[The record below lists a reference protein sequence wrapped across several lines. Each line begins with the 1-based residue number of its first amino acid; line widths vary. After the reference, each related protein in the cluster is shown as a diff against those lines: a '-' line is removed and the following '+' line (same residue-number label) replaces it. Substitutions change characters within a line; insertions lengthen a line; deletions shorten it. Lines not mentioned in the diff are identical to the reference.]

1 MNDKEKHFTDVVS
14 VAQTLLRKQK
24 ERGDITPLVI
34 KEKVALAAGMLA
46 GGDSNEPFDVDRGIQ
61 ELIRRFSHWIGKDSS
76 LQDDEGHIHWLSASR
91 KKDWRYWQRYQT
103 FLERKMAVDV
113 VGALDD
119 STENILGRLEDPT
132 RKGVWDRRGLVVG
145 HVQSGKTASYTGL
158 VCKAADAGYKI
169 IIVLAG
175 LHNNLR
181 SQTQIRLEEGFLGY
195 ETSATRDPGKP
206 IGVAEIDSDP
216 SIHPH
221 CATTRADNGD
231 FRQAVANHFAISPE
245 ERPWLFVVKKQKTVL
260 TQLLKWIQT
269 HVADTVDKDTKRRL
283 VTKLPLLVIDDEADN
298 ASVDT
303 GEQLFD
309 DKGNPDEEHHP
320 KTINSLIR
328 KILHAFERKAYVG
341 YTATPFANIFIHR
354 KGETKDEGP
363 DLYPKAFII
372 NLAAPSNYVGP
383 AKIFGL
389 STAEGRTEGLPLM
402 RHIGDHINKDTPG
415 GWMPVKHS
423 KEHVPLFNGQETVPA
438 SLRKAVQAFAL
449 ACAAR
454 ELRGQ
459 GNEHSSML
467 VHVTR
472 LVQVQKHVT
481 AQVENTLRKIKQ
493 GVVRGTD
500 PSLMA
505 ELQNLWESDFVPTTE
520 SVNKLTKNADGPMQP
535 LEWEDIAGKL
545 PDVLEDIV
553 VRMINGSAKDALD
566 YAQESSHGLKVIAV
580 GGNKLS
586 RGLTLEGLCTSYFVR
601 TTKMYDTL
609 MQMGRWFGYRP
620 GYVDLCRLYTTPDL
634 EEWFGHIADASEE
647 LRAEFDDMVERGA
660 TPMDYGLKVQSHP
673 VMLVTSPLKMRTSKP
688 LLLSFS
694 GEVLETVSLH
704 TDSKILEKNLEATNR
719 LIERMGTPAKGPLLP
734 LDRGE
739 LKQQHKGWIW
749 EAVSVEHIAEFFDS
763 YQTRPE
769 SYKVNSKLLSQFI
782 KDMASKGELTSW
794 TVYLAGGAGG
804 NSAVFSG
811 GLQIESML
819 TRTTNSGKLDRYS
832 FGRLLSPRDEAIDM
846 ALPAWS
852 AALAITRERAGKA
865 SPPKS
870 QAEEI
875 KQSEIPSGPAIR
887 KVKGEGAEGVPATRN
902 RGLLLLYPLDP
913 SKSES
918 QNPEFLARTAPAI
931 GIGVSFPTSNA
942 GVKVEYLV
950 DHKFWSEYGASE

>member
-1 MNDKEKHFTDVVS
+1 MNDKEKQFIEVVT

-24 ERGDITPLVI
+24 EKGDITPLVI
-34 KEKVALAAGMLA
+34 KDKVMLAAGWLA
-46 GGDSNEPFDVDRGIQ
+46 EDSEEPFDIDRAIQ
-61 ELIRRFSHWIGKDSS
+61 ELVRRFSHWIGKDAS
-76 LQDDEGHIHWLSASR
+76 LQDDEGHVQWLNAAR

-103 FLERKMAVDV
+103 FLEKKMSVEV
-113 VGALDD
+113 VGALDE
-119 STENILGRLEDPT
+119 STDNILGRLEDPV

-181 SQTQIRLEEGFLGY
+181 AQTQIRLEEGFLGY
-195 ETSATRDPGKP
+195 ETSASRDPGKP

-231 FRQAVANHFAISPE
+231 FRQAVAAHFAISPE

-260 TQLLKWIQT
+260 TQLLKWIQN

-303 GEQLFD
+303 GEQVID
-309 DKGNPDEEHHP
+309 ENGNPDEEHQP

-354 KGETKDEGP
+354 QGETKDEGP

-389 STAEGRTEGLPLM
+389 STPEGRTEGLPLM
-402 RHIGDHINKDTPG
+402 RPIDDHINKETPG

-423 KEHVPLFNGQETVPA
+423 KEHVPLFNGQETVPP
-438 SLRKAVQAFAL
+438 SLRRAIQAFAL

-454 ELRGQ
+454 ELRSQ
-459 GNEHSSML
+459 GTAHSSML

-481 AQVENTLRKIKQ
+481 AQVENSLRKLKQ
-493 GVVRGTD
+493 GVTRGTD
-500 PSLMA
+500 PSLII
-505 ELQNLWESDFVPTTE
+505 ELQELWETDFAPTTQAV
-520 SVNKLTKNADGPMQP
+520 SALTANNDGPLRP
-535 LEWEDIAGKL
+535 LAWKDIADKL

-566 YAQESSHGLKVIAV
+566 YAQETSHGLKVIAV
-580 GGNKLS
+580 GGDKLS

-634 EEWFGHIADASEE
+634 VEWFGHIADASEE
-647 LRAEFDDMVERGA
+647 LRAEFDDMAERGA

-704 TDSKILEKNLEATNR
+704 TDTKVLDRNLETVNR
-719 LIERMGTPAKGPLLP
+719 LIERMGAPVKGPTFP

-739 LKQQHKGWIW
+739 LKQQHKGWLW
-749 EAVSVEHIAEFFDS
+749 ESVPVHHIVEFFDG
-763 YQTRPE
+763 YLTHPE
-769 SYKVNSKLLSQFI
+769 SRKVNSKLLSQFI
-782 KDMASKGELTSW
+782 KDMAGKGELTNW
-794 TVYLAGGAGG
+794 TVYLAGG
-804 NSAVFSG
+804 SG
-811 GLQIESML
+811 GMPATFHGGLLLESML
-819 TRTTNSGKLDRYS
+819 TRTTNTEKLDRYS

-846 ALPAWS
+846 SFPAWE
-852 AALAITRERAGKA
+852 AALAHTREKKA
-865 SPPKS
+865 KS
-870 QAEEI
+870 DAEAPQEGDA
-875 KQSEIPSGPAIR
+875 KVPDSPSGPSIR
-887 KVKGEGAEGVPATRN
+887 KIKGEGAAGVPPARD

-918 QNPEFLARTAPAI
+918 QNPEFLSRTTPAM
-931 GIGVSFPTSNA
+931 GIGVCFPVSNA

-950 DHKFWSEYGASE
+950 DHKYWSEYGASE

>member
-1 MNDKEKHFTDVVS
+1 MNDKEKQFADVVS

-24 ERGDITPLVI
+24 EKGDITPFVI
-34 KEKVALAAGMLA
+34 KDKVLLAASMMA
-46 GGDSNEPFDVDRGIQ
+46 GESEEPFDVDRAIQ
-61 ELIRRFSHWIGKDSS
+61 ELVRRFSHWIGKDSS
-76 LQDDEGHIHWLSASR
+76 LQDDEGHIQWLNAAR

-103 FLERKMAVDV
+103 FLEKKMAVEV
-113 VGALDD
+113 VGALDE
-119 STENILGRLEDPT
+119 STDNILGRLEDPT
-132 RKGVWDRRGLVVG
+132 RQGIWDRRGLVVG

-181 SQTQIRLEEGFLGY
+181 AQTQIRLEEGFLGY
-195 ETSATRDPGKP
+195 ETSASRDPGKP

-231 FRQAVANHFAISPE
+231 FKQAVAAHFAISPE

-260 TQLLKWIQT
+260 TQLFKWIQN
-269 HVADTVDKDTKRRL
+269 HVADTIDKDTKRRL
-283 VTKLPLLVIDDEADN
+283 VTRLPLLVIDDEADN

-309 DKGNPDEEHHP
+309 DNGNPDEEHQP

-354 KGETKDEGP
+354 QGETKDEGP

-389 STAEGRTEGLPLM
+389 STPEGRTEGLPLM
-402 RHIGDHINKDTPG
+402 RPIDDHINKETPG

-423 KEHVPLFNGQETVPA
+423 KEHVPHFNGQETVPP
-438 SLRKAVQAFAL
+438 SLRKALQAFAL

-481 AQVENTLRKIKQ
+481 AQVENALRKLKQ
-493 GVVRGTD
+493 GVTRGTD
-500 PSLMA
+500 PSLLL
-505 ELQNLWESDFVPTTE
+505 ELQELWEADFAPTTRA
-520 SVNKLTKNADGPMQP
+520 VNELLADTDGSLPA
-535 LEWEDIAGKL
+535 LSWSDIAVKL

-566 YAQESSHGLKVIAV
+566 YAQEASHGLKVIAV
-580 GGNKLS
+580 GGDKLS

-634 EEWFGHIADASEE
+634 VEWFGHIADASEE
-647 LRAEFDDMVERGA
+647 LRAEFDDMAERGA

-704 TDSKILEKNLEATNR
+704 TDAKILDKNLDATNR
-719 LIERMGTPAKGPLLP
+719 LIERMGAPAKGPSFL

-739 LKQQHKGWIW
+739 LKQQHKGWLW
-749 EAVSVEHIAEFFDS
+749 DSVPVDHIADFFDD
-763 YQTRPE
+763 YQTHPE
-769 SYKVNSKLLSQFI
+769 ARKVNSKLLSRFI
-782 KDMASKGELTSW
+782 RDMATKGELTTW
-794 TVYLAGGAGG
+794 TVYLASSSGG
-804 NSAVFSG
+804 NAATFHG
-811 GLQIESML
+811 GLSIESML
-819 TRTTNSGKLDRYS
+819 TRKSNTGKRDRYS

-846 ALPAWS
+846 GLAAWE
-852 AALAITRERAGKA
+852 AALALTKA
-865 SPPKS
+865 KSGNTTVPTPQQGDTKPP
-870 QAEEI
+870 EY
-875 KQSEIPSGPAIR
+875 PSGPAIR
-887 KVKGEGAEGVPATRN
+887 KIKGDGAAGVPPCRN

-913 SKSES
+913 AESGSENS
-918 QNPEFLARTAPAI
+918 AFVTRTTPAM
-931 GIGVSFPTSNA
+931 GIGVSFPVSDS

-950 DHKFWSEYGASE
+950 DHKLWSEYGASE

>member
-1 MNDKEKHFTDVVS
+1 MNDKEKQFADVVT

-24 ERGDITPLVI
+24 EAGDITPLVI
-34 KEKVALAAGMLA
+34 KEKVTLAAGMLA
-46 GGDSNEPFDVDRGIQ
+46 GASEEAFDVDRAIQ
-61 ELIRRFSHWIGKDSS
+61 ELVRRFSHWIGKDAS
-76 LQDDEGHIHWLSASR
+76 LQDDEGHVQWLNAAR
-91 KKDWRYWQRYQT
+91 KRDWRYWQRYQT
-103 FLERKMAVDV
+103 FLEKKMSVEV
-113 VGALDD
+113 VGALDE
-119 STENILGRLEDPT
+119 STDNILGRLEDPV

-181 SQTQIRLEEGFLGY
+181 AQTQIRLEEGFLGY
-195 ETSATRDPGKP
+195 ETSASRDPGKP

-231 FRQAVANHFAISPE
+231 FRQAVAAHFAISPE

-260 TQLLKWIQT
+260 TQLLKWIQN
-269 HVADTVDKDTKRRL
+269 HVADAVDKDTKRRL

-303 GEQLFD
+303 GEQMID
-309 DKGNPDEEHHP
+309 DNGNPDEEHQP

-328 KILHAFERKAYVG
+328 KILNSFERKAYVG

-354 KGETKDEGP
+354 QGETRDEGP

-383 AKIFGL
+383 ARIFGV
-389 STAEGRTEGLPLM
+389 STPEGRTEGLPLM
-402 RHIGDHINKDTPG
+402 RPIDDHINKEAPG
-415 GWMPVKHS
+415 GWMPVRHS
-423 KEHVPLFNGQETVPA
+423 KEHVPLFNGQETVPP
-438 SLRKAVQAFAL
+438 SLRKAIQTFAL
-449 ACAAR
+449 SCAAR

-459 GNEHSSML
+459 GKEHSSML

-481 AQVENTLRKIKQ
+481 AQVENSLRRLKQ
-493 GVVRGTD
+493 GVTRGTD
-500 PSLMA
+500 PSLIA
-505 ELQNLWESDFVPTTE
+505 ELQELWESDFIPTTQTV
-520 SVNKLTKNADGPMQP
+520 SAIASNTDGPLLP
-535 LEWEDIAGKL
+535 LAWKDIVNKL

-553 VRMINGSAKDALD
+553 VRMINGSAKDALE
-566 YAQESSHGLKVIAV
+566 YAQETSHGLKVIAV
-580 GGNKLS
+580 GGDKLS

-634 EEWFGHIADASEE
+634 VEWFGHIADASEE
-647 LRAEFDDMVERGA
+647 LRAEFDDMAERGA

-688 LLLSFS
+688 LRLSFS

-704 TDSKILEKNLEATNR
+704 TDTKTLDGNLESVNR
-719 LIERMGTPAKGPLLP
+719 LIERMGAPTNGPSFTI
-734 LDRGE
+734 DRGE
-739 LKQQHKGWIW
+739 LKQQHKGWLW
-749 EAVSVEHIAEFFDS
+749 EKVSAEHIVEFFDA
-763 YQTRPE
+763 YLTRPE
-769 SYKVNSKLLSQFI
+769 SYKVNSKLLSQFVQ
-782 KDMASKGELTSW
+782 DMAGKGELTSW
-794 TVYLAGGAGG
+794 TVYLASGAGG
-804 NSAVFSG
+804 RPATFHG
-811 GLQIESML
+811 GLLLESML
-819 TRTTNSGKLDRYS
+819 TRTTNTERLDRYS
-832 FGRLLSPRDEAIDM
+832 FGRLLSPRDEAVDM
-846 ALPAWS
+846 SSSAWE
-852 AALAITRERAGKA
+852 AALAHTRAKKA
-865 SPPKS
+865 KADTATPQEGSVKIPES
-870 QAEEI
+870 
-875 KQSEIPSGPAIR
+875 PSGPSIR
-887 KVKGEGAEGVPATRN
+887 KIKGEGASGVPPARD

-918 QNPEFLARTAPAI
+918 KNIEFLSRTTPAI
-931 GIGVSFPTSNA
+931 GIGVCFPASDA

-950 DHKFWSEYGASE
+950 DHKYWSEYGASE

>member
-1 MNDKEKHFTDVVS
+1 MNDKEKQFADVVS

-24 ERGDITPLVI
+24 EKGDITPLVI
-34 KEKVALAAGMLA
+34 KDKVHLAASMLA
-46 GGDSNEPFDVDRGIQ
+46 SDSEEPFDVDRATK
-61 ELIRRFSHWIGKDSS
+61 ELVRRFSHWIGKDSS
-76 LQDDEGHIHWLSASR
+76 LQDDEGHIQWLNAAR

-103 FLERKMAVDV
+103 FLEKKMAVEV
-113 VGALDD
+113 VGALDE
-119 STENILGRLEDPT
+119 STDNILGRLEDPT
-132 RKGVWDRRGLVVG
+132 RLGVWDRRGLVVG

-181 SQTQIRLEEGFLGY
+181 AQTQIRLEEGFLGY
-195 ETSATRDPGKP
+195 ETSASRDPGRP

-231 FRQAVANHFAISPE
+231 FRQAVAAHFAISPE

-260 TQLLKWIQT
+260 TQLLKWIQN
-269 HVADTVDKDTKRRL
+269 HVADTVEKDTKRRL

-303 GEQLFD
+303 GEQVID
-309 DKGNPDEEHHP
+309 DNGNPDEEHQP

-354 KGETKDEGP
+354 QGETKDEGP

-383 AKIFGL
+383 AKIFGV
-389 STAEGRTEGLPLM
+389 STPEGRTEGLPLM
-402 RHIGDHINKDTPG
+402 RPIDDHINKETPG

-423 KEHVPLFNGQETVPA
+423 KEHVPLFNGQETVPP
-438 SLRKAVQAFAL
+438 SLRKAIQSFAL

-481 AQVENTLRKIKQ
+481 TQVENSLRKLKQ
-493 GVVRGTD
+493 GVTRGTD
-500 PSLMA
+500 PSLII
-505 ELQNLWESDFVPTTE
+505 ELQELWESDFAPTTQAV
-520 SVNKLTKNADGPMQP
+520 SALTTNTDGPLPP
-535 LEWEDIAGKL
+535 LAWKDIADKL

-566 YAQESSHGLKVIAV
+566 YAQETSHGLKVIAV
-580 GGNKLS
+580 GGDKLS

-634 EEWFGHIADASEE
+634 VEWFGHIADASEE
-647 LRAEFDDMVERGA
+647 LRAEFDDMAERGA

-688 LLLSFS
+688 LRLSFS

-704 TDSKILEKNLEATNR
+704 TDAEVLDRNLDTVNR
-719 LIERMGTPAKGPLLP
+719 LIERMRAPVKGPSFA

-739 LKQQHKGWIW
+739 LKQQHRGWLW
-749 EAVSVEHIAEFFDS
+749 ESIPVEHITEFFDG
-763 YQTRPE
+763 YLTRPE
-769 SYKVNSKLLSQFI
+769 SHKVNSKLLSQFI
-782 KDMASKGELTSW
+782 KDMACKRELTSW
-794 TVYLAGGAGG
+794 TVYLAGG
-804 NSAVFSG
+804 SG
-811 GLQIESML
+811 GKPATFHGGLLLESML
-819 TRTTNSGKLDRYS
+819 TRTTNTEKLDRYS

-846 ALPAWS
+846 SFPAWE
-852 AALAITRERAGKA
+852 AALAHTRAKVVKA
-865 SPPKS
+865 DAAAPQGIDAKLPDF
-870 QAEEI
+870 
-875 KQSEIPSGPAIR
+875 PSGPSIR
-887 KVKGEGAEGVPATRN
+887 KIKGEGAAGVLPARDQ
-902 RGLLLLYPLDP
+902 GLLLLYPLDP

-918 QNPEFLARTAPAI
+918 QNLEFLSRTTPAI
-931 GIGVSFPTSNA
+931 GIGVCFPVSNA

-950 DHKFWSEYGASE
+950 DHKYWSEYGASE

>member
-1 MNDKEKHFTDVVS
+1 MNDTEKQFTDVVS

-24 ERGDITPLVI
+24 DKGDITPLVI
-34 KEKVALAAGMLA
+34 KEKVMLAAGMLA
-46 GGDSNEPFDVDRGIQ
+46 GDLDEPFDVERAIN
-61 ELIRRFSHWIGKDSS
+61 ELVRRFSHWIGKDSS
-76 LQDDEGHIHWLSASR
+76 LQDDEGHIQWLNAAR
-91 KKDWRYWQRYQT
+91 KKDWRYWHRYQT
-103 FLERKMAVDV
+103 FLEKKMSVEV
-113 VGALDD
+113 VGALDE
-119 STENILGRLEDPT
+119 STDNILGRLEDPT
-132 RKGVWDRRGLVVG
+132 RSGVWDRRGLVVG

-181 SQTQIRLEEGFLGY
+181 AQTQIRLEEGFLGY
-195 ETSATRDPGKP
+195 KTSENRDPGKP

-231 FRQAVANHFAISPE
+231 FRQAVAAHFAISPE

-260 TQLLKWIQT
+260 TQLLKWIQN
-269 HVADTVDKDTKRRL
+269 HVADTVDKDSKRRL

-309 DKGNPDEEHHP
+309 EQGNPDEEHQP

-354 KGETKDEGP
+354 QGETKDEGP

-389 STAEGRTEGLPLM
+389 STPEGRTEGLPLM
-402 RHIGDHINKDTPG
+402 RLIGDHINKETPG

-423 KEHVPLFNGQETVPA
+423 KEHVPLFNGQETVPT
-438 SLRKAVQAFAL
+438 SLRKAIQAFAL
-449 ACAAR
+449 ACTAR

-459 GNEHSSML
+459 GSEHSSML

-472 LVQVQKHVT
+472 LVHVQKHVT
-481 AQVENTLRKIKQ
+481 AQVESALRKLKQ
-493 GVVRGTD
+493 GVLRGTE
-500 PSLMA
+500 PSLIL
-505 ELQNLWESDFVPTTE
+505 ELQELWETDFAPTSQAVSAMSSDT
-520 SVNKLTKNADGPMQP
+520 DGPIIS
-535 LEWEDIAGKL
+535 IAWKEIADKL
-545 PDVLEDIV
+545 PDVLEDIS

-566 YAQESSHGLKVIAV
+566 YAEVTSHGLKVIAV
-580 GGNKLS
+580 GGDKLS
-586 RGLTLEGLCTSYFVR
+586 RGLTLEGLCISYFVR

-634 EEWFGHIADASEE
+634 VEWFGHIADASEE
-647 LRAEFDDMVERGA
+647 LRSEFDDMAERGA

-704 TDSKILEKNLEATNR
+704 TDARILDKNLETTNR
-719 LIERMGTPAKGPLLP
+719 LIERMGVPVKGPHFR

-739 LKQQHKGWIW
+739 LKQQHKGWLW
-749 EAVSVEHIAEFFDS
+749 ESVPVEHIAEFFDS

-769 SYKVNSKLLSQFI
+769 SHKVNSKLLSQFI
-782 KDMASKGELTSW
+782 KDMSGKGELTSW
-794 TVYLAGGAGG
+794 TVYLVGGSGG
-804 NSAVFSG
+804 NPATFHG

-846 ALPAWS
+846 DLPAWD
-852 AALAITRERAGKA
+852 AALALTKAKRGKRASSFPQEGDT
-865 SPPKS
+865 
-870 QAEEI
+870 
-875 KQSEIPSGPAIR
+875 KQPEYPSGPAIR
-887 KVKGEGAEGVPATRN
+887 RVKGEGAEGVLSARD

-913 SKSES
+913 CKSDS
-918 QNPEFLARTAPAI
+918 QNPAFQSRTTPAM
-931 GIGVSFPTSNA
+931 GIGVSFPVSNS

-950 DHKFWSEYGASE
+950 DHKLWSEYGASE

>member
-1 MNDKEKHFTDVVS
+1 MNDKEKQFADVVS

-24 ERGDITPLVI
+24 EKGDITPFVI
-34 KEKVALAAGMLA
+34 KDKVLLAASMLA
-46 GGDSNEPFDVDRGIQ
+46 GESEEPFDVERAIQ
-61 ELIRRFSHWIGKDSS
+61 ELVRRFSHWIGKDSS
-76 LQDDEGHIHWLSASR
+76 LQDDEGHIQWLNAAR

-103 FLERKMAVDV
+103 LLEKKMAVEV
-113 VGALDD
+113 VGALDE
-119 STENILGRLEDPT
+119 STDNILSRLEDPT
-132 RKGVWDRRGLVVG
+132 RLGVWDRRGLVVG

-181 SQTQIRLEEGFLGY
+181 AQTQIRLEEGFLGY
-195 ETSATRDPGKP
+195 ETSANRDPGRP

-231 FRQAVANHFAISPE
+231 FRQAVAAHFAISPE

-260 TQLLKWIQT
+260 TQLLKWIQN
-269 HVADTVDKDTKRRL
+269 HVADAVDKDTKRRL

-303 GEQLFD
+303 GEQVVD
-309 DKGNPDEEHHP
+309 DNGNPDEEHQP

-354 KGETKDEGP
+354 QGETKEEGS

-383 AKIFGL
+383 AKIFGV
-389 STAEGRTEGLPLM
+389 STPEGRTEGLPLM
-402 RHIGDHINKDTPG
+402 RPIDDHINKETPG

-423 KEHVPLFNGQETVPA
+423 KEHVPLFNGQETVPP
-438 SLRKAVQAFAL
+438 SLRKAIQAFAL

-459 GNEHSSML
+459 GSEHSSML

-472 LVQVQKHVT
+472 LVQVQEHVT
-481 AQVENTLRKIKQ
+481 TQVENSLRKLKQ
-493 GVVRGTD
+493 GVTRGTD
-500 PSLMA
+500 PSLIT
-505 ELQNLWESDFVPTTE
+505 ELQELWESDFAPTTQAV
-520 SVNKLTKNADGPMQP
+520 SALTTNTDGPLPP
-535 LEWEDIAGKL
+535 LAWKDIADKL

-566 YAQESSHGLKVIAV
+566 YAQATSHGLKVIAV
-580 GGNKLS
+580 GGDKLS

-620 GYVDLCRLYTTPDL
+620 GYVDLCRLYTTTDL
-634 EEWFGHIADASEE
+634 VEWFGHIADASEE
-647 LRAEFDDMVERGA
+647 LRAEFDDMAERGA

-688 LLLSFS
+688 LRISFS

-704 TDSKILEKNLEATNR
+704 TDTEVLTRNLDAVNR
-719 LIERMGTPAKGPLLP
+719 LIEKMGAPSKGPSFP

-739 LKQQHKGWIW
+739 LKQEHRGWLW
-749 EAVSVEHIAEFFDS
+749 ESIPVEQIAEFFDG
-763 YQTRPE
+763 YVTRPE
-769 SYKVNSKLLSQFI
+769 SHKVNSKLLSQFI
-782 KDMASKGELTSW
+782 KDMAGKGELTSW
-794 TVYLAGGAGG
+794 TVYMAAGEGRPAI
-804 NSAVFSG
+804 FHG
-811 GLQIESML
+811 GLLLESMSIRKNK
-819 TRTTNSGKLDRYS
+819 TEKLDRYS
-832 FGRLLSPRDEAIDM
+832 FGRLLSPKHEAIDM
-846 ALPAWS
+846 SFPAWE
-852 AALAITRERAGKA
+852 AALAHTRAKA
-865 SPPKS
+865 LKADAIGPLNGDAKLPDS
-870 QAEEI
+870 
-875 KQSEIPSGPAIR
+875 PSGPSIR
-887 KVKGEGAEGVPATRN
+887 KIKGEGAAGVPPARD
-902 RGLLLLYPLDP
+902 RGLLLLYPLDT

-918 QNPEFLARTAPAI
+918 QSPEFLSSTTPAI
-931 GIGVSFPTSNA
+931 GIGVCFPVSNA

-950 DHKFWSEYGASE
+950 DHKYWSEYGASE

>member
-1 MNDKEKHFTDVVS
+1 MNDKEKQFTDVVT

-24 ERGDITPLVI
+24 EKGDITPLVI
-34 KEKVALAAGMLA
+34 KDKVILAAGML
-46 GGDSNEPFDVDRGIQ
+46 GGDSDEPFDVDRAIQ
-61 ELIRRFSHWIGKDSS
+61 ELVRRFSHWIGKDAS
-76 LQDDEGHIHWLSASR
+76 LQDDEGHIQWLNAAR

-103 FLERKMAVDV
+103 FLEKKMSVEV
-113 VGALDD
+113 VGALDE
-119 STENILGRLEDPT
+119 STDNILGRLEDPV

-181 SQTQIRLEEGFLGY
+181 AQTQIRLEEGFLGY
-195 ETSATRDPGKP
+195 ETSASRDPGKP

-231 FRQAVANHFAISPE
+231 FRQAVAAHFAISPE

-260 TQLLKWIQT
+260 TQLLKWIQN

-303 GEQLFD
+303 GEQVID
-309 DKGNPDEEHHP
+309 DNGNPDEEHQP

-354 KGETKDEGP
+354 QGETKDEGP

-389 STAEGRTEGLPLM
+389 STPEGRTEGLPLM
-402 RHIGDHINKDTPG
+402 RPIDDHINKETPG

-423 KEHVPLFNGQETVPA
+423 KEHVPLFNGQEAVPT
-438 SLRKAVQAFAL
+438 SLRKAIQAFAL

-481 AQVENTLRKIKQ
+481 AQVENALRKLKQ
-493 GVVRGTD
+493 GVTRGTD
-500 PSLMA
+500 PSLII
-505 ELQNLWESDFVPTTE
+505 ELQELWETDFAPTTQAV
-520 SVNKLTKNADGPMQP
+520 SALSADTDGPYPP
-535 LEWEDIAGKL
+535 LSWKDIADKL
-545 PDVLEDIV
+545 PDVLEDIA

-566 YAQESSHGLKVIAV
+566 YAQQTSHGLKVIAV
-580 GGNKLS
+580 GGDKLS

-620 GYVDLCRLYTTPDL
+620 GYVDLCRLYTTHDL
-634 EEWFGHIADASEE
+634 VEWFGHIADASEE
-647 LRAEFDDMVERGA
+647 LRAEFDDMAERGA

-704 TDSKILEKNLEATNR
+704 TETKVLNKNLETTNR
-719 LIERMGTPAKGPLLP
+719 LIERMGAPVKGPVFP

-739 LKQQHKGWIW
+739 LKQQHKGWLW
-749 EAVSVEHIAEFFDS
+749 ESIPVDHIAEFFDG
-763 YQTRPE
+763 YLTRPE
-769 SYKVNSKLLSQFI
+769 SHKVNSKLLSQFI
-782 KDMASKGELTSW
+782 KDMAGKGELTSW
-794 TVYLAGGAGG
+794 TVYLAGGSGG
-804 NSAVFSG
+804 NPATFHG
-811 GLQIESML
+811 GLLLESML
-819 TRTTNSGKLDRYS
+819 TRTTNTEKLDRYS

-846 ALPAWS
+846 SFPAWE
-852 AALAITRERAGKA
+852 AALAHTRAKKVKTDAAVPQDGDV
-865 SPPKS
+865 
-870 QAEEI
+870 
-875 KQSEIPSGPAIR
+875 KQPDSPSGPSIR
-887 KVKGEGAEGVPATRN
+887 KIKGEGAAGVLPARD

-918 QNPEFLARTAPAI
+918 QNPELLSRTTPAI
-931 GIGVSFPTSNA
+931 GIGVCFPVSNA

-950 DHKFWSEYGASE
+950 DHKYWSEYGASE

>member
-1 MNDKEKHFTDVVS
+1 MNDKEKHFTDVVAM
-14 VAQTLLRKQK
+14 AQMLLRKQK
-24 ERGDITPLVI
+24 EKGDITPLVI
-34 KEKVALAAGMLA
+34 KEKVILAAGMLA
-46 GGDSNEPFDVDRGIQ
+46 GDSEDSFEVDRAIQ
-61 ELIRRFSHWIGKDSS
+61 ELVRRFSHWIGKDAS
-76 LQDDEGHIHWLSASR
+76 LHDDEGHIQWLNATR
-91 KKDWRYWQRYQT
+91 KKEWRYWQRYQT
-103 FLERKMAVDV
+103 YLERKMSVEV
-113 VGALDD
+113 VGALDE
-119 STENILGRLEDPT
+119 STDNILGRLEDPV

-195 ETSATRDPGKP
+195 ETSASRDPGKP

-221 CATTRADNGD
+221 CATTRADDGD
-231 FRQAVANHFAISPE
+231 FKQNIASHLAISPE
-245 ERPWLFVVKKQKTVL
+245 ERPWLFVVKKQKTAL
-260 TQLLKWIQT
+260 THLLKWIQN
-269 HVADTVDKDTKRRL
+269 HVADTVDKETKRRI

-303 GEQLFD
+303 GEQVIGENG
-309 DKGNPDEEHHP
+309 KPDEEHQP

-328 KILHAFERKAYVG
+328 KILHAFDRKAYVG

-354 KGETKDEGP
+354 QGETKNEGP

-383 AKIFGL
+383 AKMFGV
-389 STAEGRTEGLPLM
+389 STPEGRTQGLPLT
-402 RHIGDHINKDTPG
+402 RSIGDHINKETPG
-415 GWMPVKHS
+415 GWMPVKHG
-423 KEHVPLFNGQETVPA
+423 KEHVPLFNGQETVPP
-438 SLRKAVQAFAL
+438 SLRKAIQSFAL

-459 GNEHSSML
+459 GKEHSSML

-472 LVQVQKHVT
+472 LVEVQKRVT
-481 AQVENTLRKIKQ
+481 SQVEIALRKLKQ
-493 GVVRGTD
+493 GVTRGTD
-500 PSLMA
+500 PSLMI
-505 ELQNLWESDFVPTTE
+505 ELQELWEADFGPTTE
-520 SVNKLTKNADGPMQP
+520 AVNGLLENSDGPLP
-535 LEWEDIAGKL
+535 ALDWKDVADRL

-566 YAQESSHGLKVIAV
+566 YAQETSHGLKVIAV
-580 GGNKLS
+580 GGDKLS

-634 EEWFGHIADASEE
+634 VEWFGHIADASEE
-647 LRAEFDDMVERGA
+647 LRAEFDDMAERGA

-694 GEVLETVSLH
+694 GEVLETVTLH
-704 TDSKILEKNLEATNR
+704 TDTKVLDRNLETVNR
-719 LIERMGTPAKGPLLP
+719 LIEKMGKPSKGPSFSLE
-734 LDRGE
+734 RGE
-739 LKQQHKGWIW
+739 LKQQHKGWLW
-749 EAVSVEHIAEFFDS
+749 DSVPVDHIVEFFDG
-763 YQTRPE
+763 YLTHPE
-769 SYKVNSKLLSQFI
+769 ARKVNSKLLSQFVR
-782 KDMASKGELTSW
+782 DMAVKGELTSW
-794 TVYLAGGAGG
+794 TVYLAGGTGG
-804 NSAVFSG
+804 NPATFHG
-811 GLQIESML
+811 DLQLEGML
-819 TRTTNSGKLDRYS
+819 ARTTNNPDKLDRYS
-832 FGRLLSPRDEAIDM
+832 FGRLLSPRDEAID
-846 ALPAWS
+846 LSFPAWE
-852 AALAITRERAGKA
+852 AALADTRAKKAKADAA
-865 SPPKS
+865 SPREGDAKVPES
-870 QAEEI
+870 
-875 KQSEIPSGPAIR
+875 PSGPSIR
-887 KVKGEGAEGVPATRN
+887 KVKGEGAASVPPARD

-913 SKSES
+913 SESKSK
-918 QNPEFLARTAPAI
+918 NREFTARTAPAI
-931 GIGVSFPTSNA
+931 GIGVCFPVSDA

-950 DHKFWSEYGASE
+950 DHKYWSEYGASE

>member
-1 MNDKEKHFTDVVS
+1 MNDKEKQFADVVS

-24 ERGDITPLVI
+24 EKGDITPLVI
-34 KEKVALAAGMLA
+34 KDKVHLAASMLA
-46 GGDSNEPFDVDRGIQ
+46 GDSEESFDVDRAIK
-61 ELIRRFSHWIGKDSS
+61 ELVRRFSHWIGKDSS
-76 LQDDEGHIHWLSASR
+76 LQDDEGHIQWLNAAR

-103 FLERKMAVDV
+103 FLEKKMAVEV
-113 VGALDD
+113 VGALDE
-119 STENILGRLEDPT
+119 STDNILGRLEDPT
-132 RKGVWDRRGLVVG
+132 RQGIWDRRGLVVG

-181 SQTQIRLEEGFLGY
+181 AQTQIRLEEGFLGY
-195 ETSATRDPGKP
+195 ETSASRDPGKP

-231 FRQAVANHFAISPE
+231 FRQAVAAHFAISPE

-260 TQLLKWIQT
+260 TQLLKWIQN
-269 HVADTVDKDTKRRL
+269 HVADAVDKDTKRRL

-303 GEQLFD
+303 GEQVVD
-309 DKGNPDEEHHP
+309 DNGNPDEEHQP

-354 KGETKDEGP
+354 QGETKEEGS

-383 AKIFGL
+383 AKIFGV
-389 STAEGRTEGLPLM
+389 STPEGRTEGLPLM
-402 RHIGDHINKDTPG
+402 RPIDDHIYKETPG

-423 KEHVPLFNGQETVPA
+423 KEHVPLFNGQETVPP
-438 SLRKAVQAFAL
+438 SLRKAIQAFAL

-459 GNEHSSML
+459 GSEHSSML

-472 LVQVQKHVT
+472 LVQVQEHVT
-481 AQVENTLRKIKQ
+481 TQVENSLRKLKQ
-493 GVVRGTD
+493 GVTRGTD
-500 PSLMA
+500 PSLIT
-505 ELQNLWESDFVPTTE
+505 ELQELWESDFAPTTQAV
-520 SVNKLTKNADGPMQP
+520 SALTTKPDGLLPP
-535 LEWEDIAGKL
+535 LAWKDIADKL

-566 YAQESSHGLKVIAV
+566 YAQATSHGLKVIAV
-580 GGNKLS
+580 GGDKLS

-620 GYVDLCRLYTTPDL
+620 GYVDLCRLYTTSDL
-634 EEWFGHIADASEE
+634 VEWFGHIADAAEE
-647 LRAEFDDMVERGA
+647 LRAEFDDMAERGA

-688 LLLSFS
+688 LRISFS

-704 TDSKILEKNLEATNR
+704 TDTEVLARNMDAVNR
-719 LIERMGTPAKGPLLP
+719 LIEKMGAPSKGPSFA

-739 LKQQHKGWIW
+739 LKQEHRGWLW
-749 EAVSVEHIAEFFDS
+749 ESIPVEQIAEFFDG
-763 YQTRPE
+763 YVTRPE
-769 SYKVNSKLLSQFI
+769 SHKVNSKLLSQFI
-782 KDMASKGELTSW
+782 KDMAGKGELTSW
-794 TVYLAGGAGG
+794 TVYMAAGEGSPAI
-804 NSAVFSG
+804 FHG
-811 GLQIESML
+811 GLLLESMSIRKNK
-819 TRTTNSGKLDRYS
+819 TEKLDRYS
-832 FGRLLSPRDEAIDM
+832 FGRLLSPKHEAIDM
-846 ALPAWS
+846 SFPAWE
-852 AALAITRERAGKA
+852 AALAHTRAKA
-865 SPPKS
+865 LKADAIAPLNGDAKLPDS
-870 QAEEI
+870 
-875 KQSEIPSGPAIR
+875 PSGPSIR
-887 KVKGEGAEGVPATRN
+887 KIKGEGAAGVPAARD
-902 RGLLLLYPLDP
+902 RGLLLLYPLDT

-918 QNPEFLARTAPAI
+918 QNPEFLSSTTPAI
-931 GIGVSFPTSNA
+931 GIGVCFPVSNA

-950 DHKFWSEYGASE
+950 DHKYWSEYGASE

>member
-1 MNDKEKHFTDVVS
+1 MNDKEKQFTDVVT

-24 ERGDITPLVI
+24 EKGDITPLVI
-34 KEKVALAAGMLA
+34 KDKVMLAAGMLA
-46 GGDSNEPFDVDRGIQ
+46 ADSEEPFDVDRAIQ
-61 ELIRRFSHWIGKDSS
+61 ELVRRFSHWIGKDAS
-76 LQDDEGHIHWLSASR
+76 LQDDEGHIQWLNAAR
-91 KKDWRYWQRYQT
+91 KKDWRYWQRYQA
-103 FLERKMAVDV
+103 FLEKKMSVEV
-113 VGALDD
+113 VGALDE
-119 STENILGRLEDPT
+119 STDNILGRLEDPV
-132 RKGVWDRRGLVVG
+132 RKSVWDRRGLVVG

-195 ETSATRDPGKP
+195 ETSASRDPGKP

-231 FRQAVANHFAISPE
+231 FRQAVAAHFAISPE

-260 TQLLKWIQT
+260 TQLLKWIQN

-303 GEQLFD
+303 GEQVID
-309 DKGNPDEEHHP
+309 DNGNPDDEHQP

-354 KGETKDEGP
+354 QGETKDEGP

-383 AKIFGL
+383 AKIFGV
-389 STAEGRTEGLPLM
+389 STPEGRTEGLPLM
-402 RHIGDHINKDTPG
+402 RPIDDHINKETPG

-423 KEHVPLFNGQETVPA
+423 KEHVPLFNGQETVPP
-438 SLRKAVQAFAL
+438 SLRKAIQAFAL

-481 AQVENTLRKIKQ
+481 AQVENSLRKFKQ
-493 GVVRGTD
+493 GVTRGTD
-500 PSLMA
+500 PSLII
-505 ELQNLWESDFVPTTE
+505 ELQELWETDFAPTTQTV
-520 SVNKLTKNADGPMQP
+520 SGLTANTDGPLRP
-535 LEWEDIAGKL
+535 LAWKDIADKL

-566 YAQESSHGLKVIAV
+566 YAQETSHGLKVIAV
-580 GGNKLS
+580 GGDKLS

-634 EEWFGHIADASEE
+634 VEWFGHIADASEE
-647 LRAEFDDMVERGA
+647 LRAEFDDMAERGA

-704 TDSKILEKNLEATNR
+704 TDTKVLDRNLETVNR
-719 LIERMGTPAKGPLLP
+719 LIERMGTPVKGPSFP

-739 LKQQHKGWIW
+739 LKQHHKGWIW
-749 EAVSVEHIAEFFDS
+749 DSVPVDHIAEFFDG
-763 YQTRPE
+763 YLTHPE
-769 SYKVNSKLLSQFI
+769 SRKVNSKLLSQFI
-782 KDMASKGELTSW
+782 KDMAGKGELTSW
-794 TVYLAGGAGG
+794 TVYLAGGSGG
-804 NSAVFSG
+804 NPATFHG
-811 GLQIESML
+811 GLPLESML
-819 TRTTNSGKLDRYS
+819 TRTTNTEKLDRYS

-846 ALPAWS
+846 SFPAWE
-852 AALAITRERAGKA
+852 AALAHTRAKKVKA
-865 SPPKS
+865 DAAVPQDGDVKLPDS
-870 QAEEI
+870 
-875 KQSEIPSGPAIR
+875 PSGPSIR
-887 KVKGEGAEGVPATRN
+887 KIKGEGAAGVLPARD

-918 QNPEFLARTAPAI
+918 QNPEFLSRTTPAI
-931 GIGVSFPTSNA
+931 GIGVCFPVSNA

-950 DHKFWSEYGASE
+950 DHKYWSEYGASE

>member
-1 MNDKEKHFTDVVS
+1 MNDKEKQFTDVVT

-24 ERGDITPLVI
+24 EKGDITPLVI
-34 KEKVALAAGMLA
+34 KDKVMLASGMLA
-46 GGDSNEPFDVDRGIQ
+46 GDSEEPFDVDRAIQ
-61 ELIRRFSHWIGKDSS
+61 ELVRRFSHWIGKDAS
-76 LQDDEGHIHWLSASR
+76 LQDDEGHIQWLNAAR

-103 FLERKMAVDV
+103 FLEKKMSVEV
-113 VGALDD
+113 VGALDE
-119 STENILGRLEDPT
+119 STDNILGRLEDPV

-181 SQTQIRLEEGFLGY
+181 AQTQIRLEEGFLGY
-195 ETSATRDPGKP
+195 ETSASRDPGKP

-231 FRQAVANHFAISPE
+231 FRQAVAAHFAISPE

-260 TQLLKWIQT
+260 TQLLKWIQN

-303 GEQLFD
+303 GEQVID
-309 DKGNPDEEHHP
+309 DNGNPDEEHQP

-354 KGETKDEGP
+354 QGETKDEGP

-383 AKIFGL
+383 AKIFGV
-389 STAEGRTEGLPLM
+389 STPEGRTEGLPLM
-402 RHIGDHINKDTPG
+402 RPIDDHINKETPG

-423 KEHVPLFNGQETVPA
+423 KEHVPLFNGQETVPP
-438 SLRKAVQAFAL
+438 SLRRAIQAFAL

-481 AQVENTLRKIKQ
+481 AQVENSLRKLKQ
-493 GVVRGTD
+493 GVTRGTD
-500 PSLMA
+500 PSLII
-505 ELQNLWESDFVPTTE
+505 ELQELWETDFAPTTQAV
-520 SVNKLTKNADGPMQP
+520 SVLTANTDGPLPP
-535 LEWEDIAGKL
+535 LAWKDIADKL

-566 YAQESSHGLKVIAV
+566 YAQETSHGLKVIAV
-580 GGNKLS
+580 GGDKLS

-634 EEWFGHIADASEE
+634 VEWFGHIADASEE
-647 LRAEFDDMVERGA
+647 LRAEFDDMAERGA

-704 TDSKILEKNLEATNR
+704 TDTKVLDRNLETVNR
-719 LIERMGTPAKGPLLP
+719 LIERMGTPVKGPSFP
-734 LDRGE
+734 LERGE
-739 LKQQHKGWIW
+739 LKQQHKGWLW
-749 EAVSVEHIAEFFDS
+749 DSVPVDHIAEFFDG
-763 YQTRPE
+763 YFTHPE
-769 SYKVNSKLLSQFI
+769 SRKVNSKLLSQFI
-782 KDMASKGELTSW
+782 KDMAGKGELTSW
-794 TVYLAGGAGG
+794 TVYLAGGSGG
-804 NSAVFSG
+804 NPATFHG
-811 GLQIESML
+811 GLPLESML
-819 TRTTNSGKLDRYS
+819 TRTTNTEKLDRYS

-846 ALPAWS
+846 SFPAWE
-852 AALAITRERAGKA
+852 AALAHTRAKKVKADAA
-865 SPPKS
+865 SP
-870 QAEEI
+870 QDGDV
-875 KQSEIPSGPAIR
+875 KQPDSPSGPSIR
-887 KVKGEGAEGVPATRN
+887 KIKGEGAAGVFPARD

-918 QNPEFLARTAPAI
+918 QNPEFLSRTTPAI
-931 GIGVSFPTSNA
+931 GIGVCFPVSNA

-950 DHKFWSEYGASE
+950 DHKYWSEYGASE